1 MEWPE
6 RLQRAAAPDEMDEA
20 SHKDSLSAPREGCQ
34 NITRLAQL
42 WLFEVD
48 VHSFKVHL
56 GNALGSGELE

>member
-1 MEWPE
+1 
-6 RLQRAAAPDEMDEA
+6 MDEA